1 MNNYQWYHRAKQ
13 RVEEFLPDLDRE
25 LEIEVEETSITLHE
39 GGEEYQTF
47 ALIFSHASNPMLYWT
62 MEVEPSEDFIDNQLE
77 DVVRQIY
84 FQRIE

>member
-13 RVEEFLPDLDRE
+13 RVEEFLTELDPE
-25 LEIEVEETSITLHE
+25 LEVEVDETSIALAA
-39 GGEEYQTF
+39 GGDDYQTF
-47 ALIFSHASNPMLYWT
+47 ALIFSHASNPMLHWT
-62 MEVEPSEDFIDNQLE
+62 MEVQPEEDFIDNQLE